1 MTGLFEPNPILLAYL
16 ALKTTLYLPVILAL
30 ALIRALIATGPA
42 RAMAGVAIAVAVLG
56 IAARF
61 APPMIGLSGG
71 TAAKIAYAVANAG
84 GGMII
89 ALVASL
95 PLAISAALPGRR
107 WPVLDA
113 LHGLLI
119 SALFVMWLLA
129 Q

>member
-30 ALIRALIATGPA
+30 ALLRVLIATGPA

-61 APPMIGLSGG
+61 VPPMIGLSGG
-71 TAAKIAYAVANAG
+71 TLAKSAYAVANAG
-84 GGMII
+84 GGMAIVL
-89 ALVASL
+89 AASL
-95 PLAISAALPGRR
+95 PLAISAVLPGRR
-107 WPVLDA
+107 WRVLDA
-113 LHGLLI
+113 LHVLLI